1 MKLVWSLI
9 AGLGGLFFAVGL
21 VLFAV
26 DLQFFADARRTEGEV
41 IDLRFTSKGGGA
53 PDVAWADHLG
63 RDHVHRS
70 NIYSRPSYRL
80 GDRVIIAFD
89 PDEPENATIDS
100 PTNRWLLP
108 GIFGGIGFVHLSV
121 GSFALLRRARR
132 KREIV
137 WLLREGQ
144 RVDATVTTIT
154 QDTSI
159 RVNRRSPWVIH
170 CQATLPGE
178 AVARTFVSRRFWY
191 DPGPHLRRPTLSV
204 CYDPRSP
211 ERHVVDTG
219 DLDPRR
225 ALFTRAS

>member
-9 AGLGGLFFAVGL
+9 AGLGGLFFAVGI

-26 DLQFFADARRTEGEV
+26 DLHFFADARRVEGEV
-41 IDLRFTSKGGGA
+41 IDLRVNSKGSAA
-53 PDVAWADHLG
+53 PDVAYADHLG
-63 RDHVHRS
+63 RDHVYRS
-70 NIYSRPSYRL
+70 NIYSRPSYGL
-80 GDRVIIAFD
+80 GDRVTIAFD
-89 PDEPENATIDS
+89 PDEPEDATIDS

-108 GIFGGIGFVHLSV
+108 GIFGGIGFVHLTI
-121 GSFALLRRARR
+121 GSLALLRRARR
-132 KREIV
+132 KREIAR
-137 WLLREGQ
+137 LLREGQ

-170 CQATLPGE
+170 CQAALPGE
-178 AVARTFVSRRFWY
+178 SSTRTFVSRRFWY

-204 CYDPRSP
+204 CYDPRAP

-225 ALFTRAS
+225 ARFAHGS